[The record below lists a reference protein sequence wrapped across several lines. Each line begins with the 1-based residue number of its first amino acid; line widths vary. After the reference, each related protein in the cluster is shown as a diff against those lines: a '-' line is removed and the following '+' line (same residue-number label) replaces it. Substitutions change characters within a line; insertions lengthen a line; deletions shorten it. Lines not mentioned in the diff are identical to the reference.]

1 MTFAEKEKGCGTFC
15 LGSFRGHGQG
25 CALRRAGPGW
35 VASCRVPISRPLP
48 VSGPHVRPMSKV
60 FLVDQW
66 CS

>member
-35 VASCRVPISRPLP
+35 VASCRVPITPAASPADPSLSRAPTSAP
-48 VSGPHVRPMSKV
+48 
-60 FLVDQW
+60 
-66 CS
+66 